1 MNTKSG
7 ICDNQ
12 RNDAFLDF
20 GHISFDDPLLVA
32 HLDTGEACRNYI
44 EAQAAEAD
52 RSAKATETPQL

>member
-20 GHISFDDPLLVA
+20 GHISLDDPLLVA

-52 RSAKATETPQL
+52 R